1 MQKKKKKDQDW
12 QKAFNFWKDVQIII
26 EIEED
31 TFNNVVDQ
39 EFRGAILEI
48 LRKGILDKQKLST
61 RHAMSAQEM
70 LPKIQEKLESEVK
83 LTNVY
88 FHLEKLEKA
97 GLIREITKKLE
108 GRHYV
113 KYFGRT
119 SKLIICG
126 KSEDTES
133 QKVRFLNPVYKIGE
147 ALKVNINK
155 QRLNE
160 IAEAIQYRRDELYHF
175 EKEWIEKNHET
186 LSNLD
191 IDVLDLFVFL
201 KEYLRTSDPVMQNLT
216 SQFYKELSFKIYIAN
231 EAN

>member
-12 QKAFNFWKDVQIII
+12 QKAFDFWKDVQTIA
-26 EIEED
+26 EIEEN

-39 EFRGAILEI
+39 EFRGTILEI

-70 LPKIQEKLESEVK
+70 LPKIQEKLESEIK

-126 KSEDTES
+126 NSEDTES

-147 ALKVNINK
+147 ALKINISK

-160 IAEAIQYRRDELYHF
+160 IAEAIQHRRDELYHL

-186 LSNLD
+186 LSSLD

-201 KEYLRTSDPVMQNLT
+201 KEYLRASDPVMQNLT

>member
-12 QKAFNFWKDVQIII
+12 QKAFNFWKDVQTII